1 MVWNGFLEEFTCPA
15 AHTFTDIRSTFS
27 PRRPLGSLAKVPDKS
42 GVYILIAPNHEFTYP
57 RRAGSVFYIGEAE
70 SLSVRLAQHSVHT
83 AAVAAN
89 ARIGYDVYWPIY
101 EYAGAFGAQF
111 SYSTTAD
118 HKAEEGKLLERFARR
133 FGAIPVANTKHSDFW
148 HRVQVDA

>member
-1 MVWNGFLEEFTCPA
+1 MDWNSFLRAFTCPA
-15 AHTFTDIRSTFS
+15 GRSFPDIRTTFS
-27 PRRPLGSLAKVPDKS
+27 RRRPLDTLSGVPDEP
-42 GVYILIAPNHEFTYP
+42 GVYVLIAPNHEFTYP
-57 RRAGSVFYIGEAE
+57 RRAGAVFYIGEAE
-70 SLSVRLAQHSVHT
+70 SLSVRLTQHNVHS
-83 AAVAAN
+83 AATAAN

-111 SYSTTAD
+111 SYSTTPD